1 MPTIKDLQLYLSRFE
16 TTLDE
21 SKLLLQKEGGLDGE
35 LKTSGWIC
43 ESSFARLFKDS
54 LYLDNSG

>member
-1 MPTIKDLQLYLSRFE
+1 MPTIKDLHQLNLSRLE

-21 SKLLLQKEGGLDGE
+21 SKLLLQREGGLDGE

-43 ESSFARLFKDS
+43 EQFVRQTLQRFIVP
-54 LYLDNSG
+54 G